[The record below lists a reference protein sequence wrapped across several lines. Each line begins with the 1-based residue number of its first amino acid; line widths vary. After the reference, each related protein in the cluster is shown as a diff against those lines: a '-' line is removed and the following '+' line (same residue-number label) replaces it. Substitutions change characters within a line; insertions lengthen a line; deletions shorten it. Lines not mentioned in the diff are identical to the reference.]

1 MRIRVFTVTF
11 LLFGLIIMFQS
22 PHAFAGTYDST
33 WIIFR
38 QGDTQKR
45 PFAELQVVYSQPNTA
60 KAGKTFAVNVSLTY
74 LKNDKSYITSIQ
86 LYGVAVNIRQSPT
99 SSNVASDTD
108 NSRMTLKPGDRYT
121 HKFTLTAPTQL
132 GEYFVVLVWK
142 TYHPLTTAY
151 GMTMDEGELDY
162 DTGQGNVDN
171 LPKITVVKAEVV
183 LTLRLQ
189 NLPSGTVLL
198 DGRETPVTGG
208 VLEVPL
214 EGQHTIE
221 VPAQVDLGAG
231 ARAAFDKWSDGV
243 ATNLRQLTIQ
253 DDLDLTAIYKKQYL
267 LNFVGNQG
275 NPQGEGW
282 YDAGSQATISVT
294 SPQPDSLGA
303 LGGKLVFEGWTG
315 DVTTDSPTATVTM
328 NGPKTVKPEWRTD
341 DSQAYMI
348 LGGIVAAFA
357 VILAVFLLRRR
368 GTQTSRMPA
377 MPTPQMER
385 VLPPPPP
392 PTAAPRTARP
402 PLSKGV
408 KYCVHCG
415 AVIPSVV
422 TFCTKC
428 GKKQ

>member
-1 MRIRVFTVTF
+1 MRLGIFTVTF
-11 LLFGLIIMFQS
+11 LLLGLIIVSQS

-38 QGDTQKR
+38 KDDSQKR
-45 PFAELQVVYSQPNTA
+45 PFAQIQAVYSQPDSA
-60 KAGKTFAVNVSLTY
+60 KAGKTFAVDVSLTY
-74 LKNDKSYITSIQ
+74 LKNDKSYISSIQ
-86 LYGVAVNIRQSPT
+86 LYGVAVNVRQSPT
-99 SSNVASDTD
+99 SSNLASDTD
-108 NSRMTLKPGDRYT
+108 TSRMTLKPGDRYT
-121 HKFTLTAPTQL
+121 HRFTLTAPTEL
-132 GEYFVVLVWK
+132 GEYYVVLVWK
-142 TYHPLTTAY
+142 TYHPSTAAY

-162 DTGQGNVDN
+162 DTGQGNVEN
-171 LPKITVVKAEVV
+171 LPRITITKAEVV
-183 LTLRLQ
+183 LTLRLE

-198 DGRETPVTGG
+198 DGRETPVSGG

-231 ARAAFDKWSDGV
+231 ARASFEKWSDGV
-243 ATNLRQLTIQ
+243 ATNLRQLNIQ
-253 DDLDLTAIYKKQYL
+253 DDLDLTAVYKKQYL
-267 LNFVGNQG
+267 LNFVSNEG

-303 LGGKLVFEGWTG
+303 LGGRLVFEGWTG

-328 NGPKTVKPEWRTD
+328 NGPKTVKPEWGTD
-341 DSQAYMI
+341 DSQAYII
-348 LGGIVAAFA
+348 LGAIVAAFA
-357 VILAVFLLRRR
+357 VIIAVFLMRRR
-368 GTQTSRMPA
+368 AAQTTRIPA
-377 MPTPQMER
+377 PPVPQMDR

-392 PTAAPRTARP
+392 PTATPRAARP
-402 PLSKGV
+402 PLAKGA

-415 AVIPSVV
+415 AVIPLVV
-422 TFCTKC
+422 IFCTKC

>member
-1 MRIRVFTVTF
+1 M
-11 LLFGLIIMFQS
+11 
-22 PHAFAGTYDST
+22 
-33 WIIFR
+33 
-38 QGDTQKR
+38 
-45 PFAELQVVYSQPNTA
+45 
-60 KAGKTFAVNVSLTY
+60 
-74 LKNDKSYITSIQ
+74 
-86 LYGVAVNIRQSPT
+86 
-99 SSNVASDTD
+99 
-108 NSRMTLKPGDRYT
+108 
-121 HKFTLTAPTQL
+121 HKFTLTAPIDL
-132 GEYFVVLVWK
+132 GEYFVVLAWK

-151 GMTMDEGELDY
+151 GLTMKAGELDW
-162 DTGQGNVDN
+162 DTGEDNAANV
-171 LPKITVVKAEVV
+171 PKVTVGKAEVV
-183 LTLRLQ
+183 FTLRLE
-189 NLPSGTVLL
+189 NLPSGTVIL
-198 DGRETPVTGG
+198 DGQETAVTGG
-208 VLEVPL
+208 VLQVPL

-221 VPAQVDLGAG
+221 VPAQVDLGGG

-243 ATNLRQLTIQ
+243 ASNLRQLTIQ

-267 LNFVGNQG
+267 LNFVSNQG

-315 DVTTDSPTATVTM
+315 DVTSDSPTATVAM

-348 LGGIVAAFA
+348 LGGIVAALA
-357 VILAVFLLRRR
+357 IILAVFLLRRR
-368 GTQTSRMPA
+368 GTQTTRMPA
-377 MPTPQMER
+377 MPTPQMEP
-385 VLPPPPP
+385 VLPPAPP
-392 PTAAPRTARP
+392 PTAAPRAARP
-402 PLSKGV
+402 PLRKGA